1 MKTVFNV
8 QNCSRQAPRV
18 SNRATTLQNE
28 RKKKYRR
35 LFFTFGSTEWPAP
48 SSLAAASQVQNDPPG
63 SAATPSQV
71 SGSPKTPYRIK
82 YLLSLSFFFFM
93 LQLEHVWARG
103 RLQPK
108 SRRRHALSVL
118 RYRPFSSTTNS
129 DAPVVERPTL
139 APRRVHHGSL
149 WSSLDIRFQRILST
163 YGLRL
168 QILFSFFLHP
178 LQSRF
183 SYISPRYI

>member
-1 MKTVFNV
+1 
-8 QNCSRQAPRV
+8 
-18 SNRATTLQNE
+18 
-28 RKKKYRR
+28 
-35 LFFTFGSTEWPAP
+35 
-48 SSLAAASQVQNDPPG
+48 
-63 SAATPSQV
+63 
-71 SGSPKTPYRIK
+71 
-82 YLLSLSFFFFM
+82 M

-139 APRRVHHGSL
+139 APPADIETRTSRLSL

-163 YGLRL
+163 YGLPTANFVFFFFTSTAVTIFIHFAAVYIKRNKDKKKTFVTLSFQRL
-168 QILFSFFLHP
+168 NEFTS
-178 LQSRF
+178 
-183 SYISPRYI
+183 